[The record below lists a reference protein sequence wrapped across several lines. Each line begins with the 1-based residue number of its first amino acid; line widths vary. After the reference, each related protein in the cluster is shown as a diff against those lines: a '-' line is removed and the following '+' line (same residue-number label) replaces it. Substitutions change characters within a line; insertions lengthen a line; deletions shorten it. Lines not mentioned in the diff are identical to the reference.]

1 MATELSNRET
11 ALPHPH
17 NCSDDNYNGVC
28 QVCGFD
34 EDTITTPM
42 KCHCSDCKCD
52 QESMRDFTL
61 CGFCEDNCEN
71 PQVVKSGVSLVKKDA

>member
-1 MATELSNRET
+1 
-11 ALPHPH
+11 
-17 NCSDDNYNGVC
+17 
-28 QVCGFD
+28 
-34 EDTITTPM
+34 M
-42 KCHCSDCKCD
+42 KCQCSDCKCD